1 MNADR
6 IKKTGKGMRSRQSIG
21 VRPGTRQKNGYVH
34 VISPATASEI
44 RRTLRIKSTQIANI
58 LRAFDAAGVKV

>member
-1 MNADR
+1 MTIRRSAKSPKR
-6 IKKTGKGMRSRQSIG
+6 YRAGKARAKGGQ
-21 VRPGTRQKNGYVH
+21 NGHVH

-44 RRTLRIKSTQIANI
+44 RKTLGIGGTEIRNI

>member
-1 MNADR
+1 MQMTMRQPAKSLKR
-6 IKKTGKGMRSRQSIG
+6 YRAEKARAKGEQ
-21 VRPGTRQKNGYVH
+21 NGHVH

-44 RRTLRIKSTQIANI
+44 RKTLRIGGTQIRNI